1 MLRSAPFLWRTSV
14 VALIGLHVRL
24 YVLGW
29 NQTYLVSLLLQR
41 TAQEMGASA
50 GFHAHG
56 YNPNLCGFDVG
67 SDVCGMRCES
77 SSVGQPAC
85 SGNACR
91 NRGSVRDFPTER
103 SRATGHPRTIAFQW
117 SPVKGATQ
125 YGIEIDCF
133 GCCVADT
140 WCADSRSAY
149 KVQALKEPAF
159 TFDFWGDQPGRWRVW
174 AIGADRAPSGKS
186 PWSEFT
192 FAPVAK
198 D

>member
-1 MLRSAPFLWRTSV
+1 MRMATIRIFVVSMSVLTFAGCAAKAPQSANLPAPVTPAGIAAPSAISPPNGA
-14 VALIGLHVRL
+14 AL
-24 YVLGW
+24 
-29 NQTYLVSLLLQR
+29 
-41 TAQEMGASA
+41 
-50 GFHAHG
+50 
-56 YNPNLCGFDVG
+56 
-67 SDVCGMRCES
+67 
-77 SSVGQPAC
+77 
-85 SGNACR
+85 
-91 NRGSVRDFPTER
+91 
-103 SRATGHPRTIAFQW
+103 TGHPRTIAFQW